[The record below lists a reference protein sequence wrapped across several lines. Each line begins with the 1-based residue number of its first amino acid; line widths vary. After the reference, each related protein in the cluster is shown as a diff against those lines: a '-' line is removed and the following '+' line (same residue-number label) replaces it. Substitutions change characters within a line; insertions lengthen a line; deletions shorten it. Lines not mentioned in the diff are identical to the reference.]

1 MIRESRNRTIVKTFS
16 WRIIAVLNAYI
27 ILSVDLT
34 EDNFLNALFMN
45 ISGLITYYFFDR
57 LLSKVNY
64 GRTIE
69 NYKGGM

>member
-57 LLSKVNY
+57 LWSKVNY

-69 NYKGGM
+69 NDKGGM

>member
-16 WRIIAVLNAYI
+16 WRIIAVLNAYL

-34 EDNFLNALFMN
+34 EDDFLNALFMN

-57 LLSKVNY
+57 LWSKVNY

-69 NYKGGM
+69 NDKGGM

>member
-27 ILSVDLT
+27 ILSIDLT

-57 LLSKVNY
+57 LWSKVNY

-69 NYKGGM
+69 NDKGGM

>member
-57 LLSKVNY
+57 LWSKVNY

-69 NYKGGM
+69 NDKG